1 VPDKQPQADLEAC
14 ATACST
20 PGKPGVVM
28 ESNAELVKFKGILR
42 RRRWWLIL
50 PFAGVLA
57 TVSAVVSILPNM
69 YRSTSTI
76 LIRNSQIPPNLV
88 PSTVTSYADQRIKA
102 ITQEVSSRT
111 KILKLVEKYDLLPD
125 KRELLTTEDLVK
137 KVYERISVET
147 IDAEIKRET
156 QIKPVLLTV
165 AFTLSYVDQD
175 PRKAQL
181 VTGEIASYFM
191 EKNLE
196 AREKHARNTAQFL
209 EEHLRQAKA
218 SVDGLE
224 SRLAVYREAHLE
236 ELPEFTSL
244 SMQKLEKLNAD
255 IGNLNMQIR
264 SLEEQRSAIK
274 NRLTGLDPF
283 SGANERVLTVDER
296 IRQAKLERA
305 GLVAKYSEKH
315 PLLQTKNQ
323 EINHLQGGGRTG
335 SEIDEARARL
345 RELELE
351 VTDLKARY
359 TEKHPAIATKLAEIT
374 HLRKDLEQSP
384 QPAAATALPAS
395 EKITNPVF
403 LALKTDLDKTE
414 VTIISL
420 KAEKG
425 RLEDAVKR
433 VYNNLHQMPQVS
445 KEYNELTTDY
455 QNAKANY
462 TELQQKSL
470 AAQLAQG
477 MEEEQLGE
485 GFQIVEPAF
494 LPEEP
499 VKPNRLAIMLIGV
512 VLGSGLAIGLTSLRE
527 LADGSVHDIEIVEKL
542 SGLPIMSTIP
552 RILTRED
559 LDRGKRNRVAVVV
572 SGMAGFVAAS
582 LLIHLYVMDFYVFY
596 AKVARFFQKHL
607 PI

>member
-1 VPDKQPQADLEAC
+1 V
-14 ATACST
+14 
-20 PGKPGVVM
+20 
-28 ESNAELVKFKGILR
+28 IL
-42 RRRWWLIL
+42 
-50 PFAGVLA
+50 
-57 TVSAVVSILPNM
+57 SILPNL
-69 YRSTSTI
+69 YQSTSTI

-111 KILKLVEKYDLLPD
+111 KVLKLVEKYNLLPD
-125 KRELLTTEDLVK
+125 KREYLTTEDLVK
-137 KVYERISVET
+137 KVYERITVET

-165 AFTLSYVDQD
+165 AFTLSYVDED

-196 AREKHARNTAQFL
+196 AREKHARSTAQFL
-209 EEHLRQAKA
+209 EDQLRQAKTR
-218 SVDGLE
+218 VDGLE
-224 SRLAVYREAHLE
+224 SKLAAYREMHLE
-236 ELPEFTSL
+236 QLPEFTSL

-255 IGNLNMQIR
+255 ISNLNMQIR

-283 SGANERVLTVDER
+283 SGTNERVLTVDER
-296 IRQAKLERA
+296 LRQAKLERA

-323 EINHLQGGGRTG
+323 EITHLQGGGRAG
-335 SEIDEARARL
+335 SEVDGAQERL
-345 RELELE
+345 RELDLE
-351 VTDLKARY
+351 VADLKARY
-359 TEKHPAIATKLAEIT
+359 TDRHPAVTTKLAEIAR
-374 HLRKDLEQSP
+374 LKNDLEKSP
-384 QPAAATALPAS
+384 KPSAGTALPSS
-395 EKITNPVF
+395 EKITNPAF

-414 VTIISL
+414 VTINSF
-420 KAEKG
+420 KAERG
-425 RLEDAVKR
+425 RLEEEVKR
-433 VYNNLHQMPQVS
+433 VYGNLHQMPQVS

-499 VKPNRLAIMLIGV
+499 VKPNRLAIMFIGLV
-512 VLGSGLAIGLTSLRE
+512 FGSGLAVGLASLRE
-527 LADGSVHDIEIVEKL
+527 LTDGSVHDPEVVEKL
-542 SGLPIMSTIP
+542 SGLPIVTTIP

-559 LDRGKRNRVAVVV
+559 VGRGKRRKIAAAMSSMV
-572 SGMAGFVAAS
+572 GLVAAS
-582 LLIHLYVMDFYVFY
+582 LLIHLFVMDFYVFY
-596 AKVARFFQKHL
+596 ARLARFLQRHL